1 MERSQTRNFIPK
13 ENQPIKSKTNRL
25 QKTKRQPRK
34 QKLPLQNQQKKSQ
47 QKLRSQIIKL
57 AKKPFTTPY
66 PFNEIRFHI
75 EEDLSRER
83 KLCDQIITLLHKWE
97 DSHQMPING
106 NAVFMHIQSHGVE
119 KVIDTPHALADANTI
134 GDYVMTKYE
143 LSEKE
148 LEDLHNYIQKQIR
161 YSSTVP
167 SGYCNVLQSPIE
179 PSLINSDTIEYE
191 LVSMY
196 MKRYH
201 SRDSGS
207 SSNGQG
213 LNVLFDILRLRKRY
227 FFETLNAN
235 TRIPKNS
242 GLDNN
247 FFIKDIHKVSKYIED
262 KASREYSTK
271 SGVGINNKSFIFS
284 PNEGETDNNLYGI
297 HLFSYD
303 NDELNAQNLSQE
315 PVSQSVFNFGP
326 PPTAIQRILNF
337 FSSNTT
343 TTTTTKPEIIRRI
356 QTKLSS
362 DKHLTL
368 ADIFLLGWAIGKKLF
383 IFDPSC
389 NAIENR
395 TNTMET
401 RGFSYTKAQRGED
414 AARDSKNLLSTG
426 QNIITTQEVDNYGY
440 GSQMS
445 PTPSQSQSQ
454 SQMSPT
460 LSRTP
465 SQSQMS
471 STSWW
476 RGGKKRNTKRR
487 KTNKKSKTKR
497 TRKTRQ
503 TRRI

>member
-1 MERSQTRNFIPK
+1 MERHQTKKFRPK
-13 ENQPIKSKTNRL
+13 ENQHIKSETNRL
-25 QKTKRQPRK
+25 QKTQRQ
-34 QKLPLQNQQKKSQ
+34 LPLQDQQKKSQ
-47 QKLRSQIIKL
+47 QKLRSKIIKL

-66 PFNEIRFHI
+66 PFNEIRFNV
-75 EEDLSRER
+75 ENDLSRER
-83 KLCDQIITLLHKWE
+83 ILCDKIITLLHKWE
-97 DSHQMPING
+97 DSRPKLING

-143 LSEKE
+143 LKSEE
-148 LEDLHNYIQKQIR
+148 LDDLDNYIKNQIR

-167 SGYCNVLQSPIE
+167 SGYCNVLQSPAK
-179 PSLINSDTIEYE
+179 PSPINSDTIEYE

-213 LNVLFDILRLRKRY
+213 LNILFDILRLRKRY
-227 FFETLNAN
+227 FFVTLNSN
-235 TRIPKNS
+235 THIPRGS
-242 GLDNN
+242 GLPFN
-247 FFIKDIHKVSKYIED
+247 FFIKDIHDLTNNFED
-262 KASREYSTK
+262 KTSREYSTK

-284 PNEGETDNNLYGI
+284 PNEGEIDNKLYGI
-297 HLFSYD
+297 HLFSYG
-303 NDELNAQNLSQE
+303 NGELNAQNLSQE
-315 PVSQSVFNFGP
+315 PVSQSVFNVGP

-343 TTTTTKPEIIRRI
+343 TTKPEIIRRI
-356 QTKLSS
+356 QKKLTE

-389 NAIENR
+389 NAIENL
-395 TNTMET
+395 TDLNTRET
-401 RGFSYTKAQRGED
+401 RRETYEIPYRGKD
-414 AARDSKNLLSTG
+414 ATRVFKSDNFLSKG
-426 QNIITTQEVDNYGY
+426 QNIITTQDVDYGY
-440 GSQMS
+440 
-445 PTPSQSQSQ
+445 
-454 SQMSPT
+454 MSPT

-471 STSWW
+471 PTPSSSWW
-476 RGGKKRNTKRR
+476 GGKKRNAKRR
-487 KTNKKSKTKR
+487 KTKAKSKKKR
-497 TRKTRQ
+497 TRQ
-503 TRRI
+503 TRRTRHI

>member
-1 MERSQTRNFIPK
+1 MERSQTRKFRPK
-13 ENQPIKSKTNRL
+13 ENQPIKSETNRL

-34 QKLPLQNQQKKSQ
+34 QKLPSQDQQKKSQ
-47 QKLRSQIIKL
+47 QKLRSKIIKL
-57 AKKPFTTPY
+57 AKTPFTTPY
-66 PFNEIRFHI
+66 PFNEIRFNV

-83 KLCDQIITLLHKWE
+83 KLCDKIITLLHKWE

-119 KVIDTPHALADANTI
+119 KVITTDLADANTI

-148 LEDLHNYIQKQIR
+148 LDDFDNYIQNQIR

-167 SGYCNVLQSPIE
+167 SGYCNVLQSPVE
-179 PSLINSDTIEYE
+179 PSVINSDTIEYE

-247 FFIKDIHKVSKYIED
+247 FFIKDIHKVWKNIED
-262 KASREYSTK
+262 TTSKEYSTK

-343 TTTTTKPEIIRRI
+343 TTTTKPEIIRRI
-356 QTKLSS
+356 QTKLTA

-395 TNTMET
+395 TNTMKT

-414 AARDSKNLLSTG
+414 AARDSNNLLSTG

-454 SQMSPT
+454 MSPT

-465 SQSQMS
+465 SQSQSQMS

-487 KTNKKSKTKR
+487 KTKAKSKTKR
-497 TRKTRQ
+497 TRKTRR
-503 TRRI
+503 TRHI

>member
-1 MERSQTRNFIPK
+1 MERSQTRKFRPK
-13 ENQPIKSKTNRL
+13 ENQPIKSETNRL

-34 QKLPLQNQQKKSQ
+34 PKLPSQNQQKKPQ
-47 QKLRSQIIKL
+47 QKLRSNIIKL

-66 PFNEIRFHI
+66 PFNEIRFNV

-83 KLCDQIITLLHKWE
+83 ILCDQIITLLHKWE
-97 DSHQMPING
+97 DSRPKPING

-143 LSEKE
+143 LKPEE
-148 LEDLHNYIQKQIR
+148 LDDLDNYIQKQIR

-167 SGYCNVLQSPIE
+167 SGYCNVLQSPVE
-179 PSLINSDTIEYE
+179 TSLINSDTIEYE

-242 GLDNN
+242 GLDTN
-247 FFIKDIHKVSKYIED
+247 FFIKDIHDLTKNLED
-262 KASREYSTK
+262 KTSREYSTQL
-271 SGVGINNKSFIFS
+271 GIGINNKSFIFS
-284 PNEGETDNNLYGI
+284 PNEGEIDNKLYGI
-297 HLFSYD
+297 HLFSYG
-303 NDELNAQNLSQE
+303 NGELNAQNLSQE

-343 TTTTTKPEIIRRI
+343 TTTKPGIIDSI
-356 QTKLSS
+356 QKKLTA

-389 NAIENR
+389 NAIENL
-395 TNTMET
+395 TKLNTRKT
-401 RGFSYTKAQRGED
+401 RGHSYTNPQRGED
-414 AARDSKNLLSTG
+414 ATRVIKNDLLSTRK
-426 QNIITTQEVDNYGY
+426 NIITTQDVDYGY

-445 PTPSQSQSQ
+445 PTPSLSQ

-460 LSRTP
+460 PSRTP

-471 STSWW
+471 PTPSSSWW
-476 RGGKKRNTKRR
+476 GGKKRNTKRR
-487 KTNKKSKTKR
+487 KTNKKSKKKR
-497 TRKTRQ
+497 TRPTK
-503 TRRI
+503 RI

>member
-1 MERSQTRNFIPK
+1 MERSQTRNFRP
-13 ENQPIKSKTNRL
+13 NQPIKSETNRL

-34 QKLPLQNQQKKSQ
+34 QKLPLQDQHKKSQ
-47 QKLRSQIIKL
+47 QKLRSKIIKL
-57 AKKPFTTPY
+57 AKTPFTTPD
-66 PFNEIRFHI
+66 PFNEIRFNV
-75 EEDLSRER
+75 ENDLSRER
-83 KLCDQIITLLHKWE
+83 ILCDKIIKLLHKWE
-97 DSHQMPING
+97 DSHQKPING

-143 LSEKE
+143 LKSEE
-148 LEDLHNYIQKQIR
+148 LDDLDNYIQKQIR

-167 SGYCNVLQSPIE
+167 SGYCNVLQSPVE
-179 PSLINSDTIEYE
+179 PSDINSDTIEYE

-213 LNVLFDILRLRKRY
+213 LDVLFDILRLRKRY

-242 GLDNN
+242 GLDDN
-247 FFIKDIHKVSKYIED
+247 FFIKDIHKVSNYIED

-343 TTTTTKPEIIRRI
+343 TTKPEIIRRI
-356 QTKLSS
+356 QKKLTE

-389 NAIENR
+389 NAIENL
-395 TNTMET
+395 TNTMKT
-401 RGFSYTKAQRGED
+401 RSISYIKAQRGED
-414 AARDSKNLLSTG
+414 AARDIKSGNLLPTIK
-426 QNIITTQEVDNYGY
+426 NIIPTQELDNYGYDY

-445 PTPSQSQSQ
+445 PTPSLSQ

-465 SQSQMS
+465 SQSQSQMS
-471 STSWW
+471 PTSWW
-476 RGGKKRNTKRR
+476 RRGGKKRNTKRR
-487 KTNKKSKTKR
+487 KTNKKSKKKR
-497 TRKTRQ
+497 TRQ
-503 TRRI
+503 TRHI

>member
-1 MERSQTRNFIPK
+1 MERHQTKKFRPK
-13 ENQPIKSKTNRL
+13 ENQPIKSETNRL
-25 QKTKRQPRK
+25 QKTQRQ
-34 QKLPLQNQQKKSQ
+34 LPSQNQQKKSQ
-47 QKLRSQIIKL
+47 QKLRSNIIKL
-57 AKKPFTTPY
+57 AKTPFTTPY
-66 PFNEIRFHI
+66 PFNEIRFNV

-83 KLCDQIITLLHKWE
+83 ILCDQIITLLHKWE

-167 SGYCNVLQSPIE
+167 SGYCNVLQSPAK
-179 PSLINSDTIEYE
+179 PSPINSDTIEYE

-201 SRDSGS
+201 SRDSGI

-213 LNVLFDILRLRKRY
+213 LNILFDILRLRKRY
-227 FFETLNAN
+227 FFVTLNSN
-235 TRIPKNS
+235 THIPRGS
-242 GLDNN
+242 GLPFN
-247 FFIKDIHKVSKYIED
+247 FFIKDTNKLTNTPED
-262 KASREYSTK
+262 TTSREYSTNF
-271 SGVGINNKSFIFS
+271 GVGINNKSFIFS
-284 PNEGETDNNLYGI
+284 PNEGEIDNKLYGI

-303 NDELNAQNLSQE
+303 NGELNAQNLSQE

-343 TTTTTKPEIIRRI
+343 TTKPEIIRRI
-356 QTKLSS
+356 QKKLTE

-395 TNTMET
+395 TDLNTMET
-401 RGFSYTKAQRGED
+401 RGVSYNKAQRGED
-414 AARDSKNLLSTG
+414 AARDTKSGNLLSIG
-426 QNIITTQEVDNYGY
+426 PNIIATQDVDDYGY
-440 GSQMS
+440 DSQMS
-445 PTPSQSQSQ
+445 PTPSLSQ

-465 SQSQMS
+465 SQSQSQMS
-471 STSWW
+471 PTSWW
-476 RGGKKRNTKRR
+476 RRGGKKRNTKHR
-487 KTNKKSKTKR
+487 KTNKKSKKKR
-497 TRKTRQ
+497 TRQ
-503 TRRI
+503 TKRI